1 MKAVYLPTFQ
11 LISLQTVIERVEN
24 GINSIN
30 DIWKIFSS
38 TTTNSTTN
46 IPSLS
51 THQYEIP
58 YSTTSQ
64 AVGQLRNHLSHFSID
79 QKLCHEK
86 LSNQIL
92 KALEATKSH
101 FYFQV
106 EQQKLLIRNAS
117 KHVISTQDG
126 LDKSKRQMRKAAEDM
141 SSANEKLLNLSIM
154 ADDTLKCHS
163 DKHDRSTNEKES
175 KCTFCNLSIFIL
187 SFCTLLRITYLL
199 VPDERS
205 GLGSFSM
212 NRILMGAFDSTPG
225 YQQYLLCY
233 FINN

>member
-1 MKAVYLPTFQ
+1 MILPTFQ
-11 LISLQTVIERVEN
+11 LISLQTAIDRVEN

-38 TTTNSTTN
+38 APISTSN
-46 IPSLS
+46 ISGLYK
-51 THQYEIP
+51 HQYEIP

-64 AVGQLRNHLSHFSID
+64 AVSQLRNHYYHSSID

-92 KALEATKSH
+92 KALEEIKSR

-117 KHVISTQDG
+117 KQVSSTQDE
-126 LDKSKRQMRKAAEDM
+126 LEKSKRNMRKATEDM
-141 SSANEKLLNLSIM
+141 SSAKEKLLNLSIM
-154 ADDTLKCHS
+154 SDDTLKSHS
-163 DKHDRSTNEKES
+163 DKNDRSTNERES
-175 KCTFCNLSIFIL
+175 ECTVMSMMTFVCFIFL
-187 SFCTLLRITYLL
+187 CLITYLL
-199 VPDERS
+199 ILDERS

-212 NRILMGAFDSTPG
+212 NRILMSAFDSTPG
-225 YQQYLLCY
+225 YQKQTFCL
-233 FINN
+233 FNNYR